1 MLLNPLRLR
10 PSFSYSISAVFNTA
24 SSSLLFLLGILSTQ
38 HPKPHTVGL
47 PPAAAATAS
56 QSLKAQFLLT
66 GCTYYYRL
74 LCLICAFV
82 IYQYRCRKEFC
93 SCIVCTLF
101 FCCSHRPHFVF
112 SYSLSLYLF
121 YQNISGTHCKVLEKA
136 VVLELETS
144 RFASWGLPHWL
155 CGLKQII

>member
-56 QSLKAQFLLT
+56 QSLKAHFLFT
-66 GCTYYYRL
+66 NCTCWNFSGLHSGSYSFSFHSL
-74 LCLICAFV
+74 LRGP
-82 IYQYRCRKEFC
+82 QPFC
-93 SCIVCTLF
+93 SFKWHPYAENSTIYF
-101 FCCSHRPHFVF
+101 FSPSLLLIPSSHALLSTWHFKSF
-112 SYSLSLYLF
+112 KCL
-121 YQNISGTHCKVLEKA
+121 QCKVLNKYDWINMIE
-136 VVLELETS
+136 
-144 RFASWGLPHWL
+144 
-155 CGLKQII
+155 